1 MHMKKRRLFRI
12 IAAVCLVL
20 GILGLLFAVRAEKN
34 AAPDET
40 VRRLELDTG
49 GKNRS
54 LAYDEEK
61 DLLIV
66 GTHEGIVTAFRD
78 GETVWQNAEAAGAH
92 AALVLGASGETLY
105 SGNEGMHIY
114 GYRLADGEIFLDI
127 NVQRLVADIAVSPD
141 ESRIAVVTNTGQS
154 KSNLLVYDAA
164 GELLFNTAY
173 KSTTLRQVA
182 YSPDGASLLTGN
194 KKGEL
199 RRVTEEGEELALY
212 KTGYDILSLRDYDG
226 QILCVCSDGS
236 YHLLTEDFTCLR
248 TVRINND
255 INASIT
261 GGAMDPATGTV
272 FVGSEQGYLFAN
284 SAEDLPVY
292 RETFSS
298 RITDYLPVGD
308 ELWFTTI
315 TNGLYSLSVPAILH
329 TEKGSS
335 VWTVMRAA
343 SYALCGAGLVFLIL
357 GIEWLR
363 KRVGRL
369 LFRVWRNR
377 MAYVFLLPTF
387 VLLYF
392 FAYRGIF
399 VALTRAFTNWS
410 KTNYHQA
417 DISFVGL
424 DNFKT
429 MLTDSYFRVGIKN
442 LAILMV
448 VNILKA
454 VTVPLLIAWLI
465 YNIKSDKSKFAHRFL
480 FVFPI
485 VIPGVINVMIWQKIY
500 DPSTGLLN
508 NLLGIMG
515 MQSWQR
521 VWLGDPKTAL
531 ASIMFAG
538 FPFVAALPM
547 LIYYGALGNIGEEII
562 ESALID
568 GAGRHK
574 IFWKIQL
581 PLIWPQ
587 VSLVV
592 TLVFISTMQD
602 YYTIYI
608 MTAGGP
614 GISTYVPA
622 LELYM
627 NIAQFGK
634 YGYASALGITLTL
647 CTLAVLGLSRLLR
660 KKEAE

>member
-1 MHMKKRRLFRI
+1 MKRQHLFLT
-12 IAAVCLVL
+12 IAGICLVL
-20 GILGLLFAVRAEKN
+20 GILGLVLSARMEKT
-34 AAPDET
+34 ASPDNT
-40 VRRLELDTG
+40 VRRMELDTG

-54 LAYDEEK
+54 LAYDETEGM
-61 DLLIV
+61 LFV
-66 GTHEGIVTAFRD
+66 GTHEGIVTAFKD
-78 GETVWQNAEAAGAH
+78 GQPIWQNSEAAGAH
-92 AALVLGASGETLY
+92 AELVLGPSGKKLY
-105 SGNEGMHIY
+105 SGNEAQRVY
-114 GYRLADGEIFLDI
+114 VYSTVDGEMLLDI
-127 NVQRLVADIAVSPD
+127 NVQRLVVGIAVSPD
-141 ESRIAVVTNTGQS
+141 ESRIAIVTNTGQS
-154 KSNLLVYDAA
+154 KSNLLIYSSD
-164 GELLFNTAY
+164 GELLSNNAY
-173 KSTTLRQVA
+173 KSTTLRQVI
-182 YSPDGASLLTGN
+182 YSSDGQSLLMGN
-194 KKGEL
+194 KKGEV
-199 RRVTEEGEELALY
+199 RRITEGGEELALY
-212 KTGYDILSLRDYDG
+212 KSGYDVLSLYDYDG
-226 QILCVCSDGS
+226 QIVCVCSDGS
-236 YHLLTEDFTCLR
+236 YHLLTEDFTC
-248 TVRINND
+248 VRKKRVDNS
-255 INASIT
+255 INAAIL
-261 GGAMDPATGTV
+261 GGILDPATGTV
-272 FVGSEQGYLFAN
+272 FVGSEQGYLFINDVNDA
-284 SAEDLPVY
+284 SIY
-292 RETFSS
+292 RETYAS
-298 RITDYLPVGD
+298 RITDYLIVGD
-308 ELWFTTI
+308 ELWFSTI
-315 TNGLYSLSVPAILH
+315 TNGIYGLSIPGILH
-329 TEKGSS
+329 SGSATP
-335 VWTVMRAA
+335 VWLYVRIAA
-343 SYALCGAGLVFLIL
+343 LVLLVGFVVFFIL
-357 GIEWLR
+357 GVEKVR
-363 KRVGRL
+363 YRVWRIM
-369 LFRVWRNR
+369 FSIWRNR
-377 MAYVFLLPTF
+377 MAYLFLLPTF
-387 VLLYF
+387 VLLFF

-399 VALTRAFTNWS
+399 VGLTRAFTNWS
-410 KTNYHQA
+410 KTNYYLA

-485 VIPGVINVMIWQKIY
+485 VIPGVINIMIWQNIY

-515 MQSWQR
+515 MARFQR

-531 ASIMFAG
+531 ASILFAG
-538 FPFVAALPM
+538 FPFVSALPM

-587 VSLVV
+587 ISLVV